1 MQAKITGPAIE
12 GCENE
17 WEELALMFARAAQ
30 ESAKSLAHRFDL
42 KAKQAEAATRVASL
56 ESALQLAKRN
66 LTMAEADFAAK
77 SKFDAKSK
85 AMIFA
90 YALLGLALIF
100 AVFAEVGGAA
110 LPALAGGTA
119 IAAAAYSFGKAKW
132 AAQLAFAAAKA
143 AVGAASAALDAL
155 QSEIATLSAELQGI
169 EIKRTVR
176 TVGRVYFPASVHR
189 VAGRSVAFDEAGVAP
204 LRSFKLADFSFD
216 SGELQQV
223 IDQIEAL
230 RQPPMLLAPSG
241 AEGVSGGGLHDLHG
255 EESIL
260 RDTVERFSMFVGQI
274 PRTEVL
280 VPLFSK
286 SNAVVVELGRA
297 DSPSEVLDGA
307 VLAVSGPSRQAA
319 AEKLQHLEATLGA
332 SKARGFAPKVALLA
346 AYNEIAQLLEHY
358 RELRTTSIASI
369 HTDYLQAM
377 SRSSWCGVAYH
388 CPKASRNPRWIQ
400 DRLGIEIDRAHEY
413 AQDSLVGALLGD
425 LDIKARIAED
435 PELIPTLNRAWNGIQ
450 NIRIDI
456 ESQVRVATAST
467 TTIGAAPTGGPSV
480 SSAVRYLESQLE
492 QYIVEYRNT
501 LNRIV
506 FGQRR
511 PLVEFSSAS
520 RLQYDPSSEV
530 WTNPVTGAEYS
541 DSSELE
547 CSRVLRVH
555 EELLFPM
562 WRHLWTEK
570 ADFRRSELFRTN
582 EQVLRMNEKESE
594 KLISIGNQFRD
605 DMRSVRE
612 VLKQVYGDLSGKLD
626 QLRGTRDALSS
637 LGLLSEDQ
645 ATRLNDGKFTEMLG
659 GGDGVIVRAEE
670 KETLLALEPAAQA
683 ERRGGAVDPIEAVMS
698 PSALFLESPTEAL
711 RRKLSP
717 LDAPVRAEVGRS
729 QRRLALDHSIE
740 PNYSPIAQMEAP
752 TAVATSHRTPE
763 QVPPNPPGRAQVIT
777 ESRSIADVED
787 APPSD
792 SHGGVG

>member
-17 WEELALMFARAAQ
+17 WEELALMFARAA
-30 ESAKSLAHRFDL
+30 EGSAKSLAHWIEL
-42 KAKQAEAATRVASL
+42 KAKLAAANARVPAL
-56 ESALQLAKRN
+56 ASALQLAREH
-66 LTMAEADFAAK
+66 LTTAQAHLDAN
-77 SKFDAKSK
+77 SKFN
-85 AMIFA
+85 AMSTMMIVA
-90 YALLGLALIF
+90 YAALSVALLLGVVAAVGMAVLAAVFF
-100 AVFAEVGGAA
+100 AV
-110 LPALAGGTA
+110 LAG
-119 IAAAAYSFGKAKW
+119 IAGVASIVMAQSAFIKAKD
-132 AAQLAFAAAKA
+132 AAQLEFVAAET
-143 AVGAASAALDAL
+143 AVGAAAAMASALKN
-155 QSEIATLSAELQGI
+155 EIATLSEEVRNI
-169 EIKRTVR
+169 DIKKTVR
-176 TVGRVYFPASVHR
+176 TVGRVYFPASVQR
-189 VAGRSVAFDEAGVAP
+189 VAGRSIAFDEADIVP
-204 LRSFKLADFSFD
+204 LRSFKLADFNFESA
-216 SGELQQV
+216 ELQQIV
-223 IDQIEAL
+223 DQIEAL
-230 RQPPMLLAPSG
+230 RQPPMLLAPSDVDG
-241 AEGVSGGGLHDLHG
+241 ISGGGLHDLHG
-255 EESIL
+255 EESTL

-274 PRTEVL
+274 PQTEVH
-280 VPLFSK
+280 VPAFTK

-297 DSPSEVLDGA
+297 DAPTEVLDGA
-307 VLAVSGPSRQAA
+307 VLTVSGSSRRAA
-319 AEKLQHLEATLGA
+319 ANKLRHLEATLGA

-388 CPKASRNPRWIQ
+388 CPKASRNPRWLQ

-413 AQDSLVGALLGD
+413 DQDSLVGALLAD
-425 LDIKARIAED
+425 PDITGRIAED
-435 PELIPTLNRAWNGIQ
+435 PELIPALTRGWNGIQ

-456 ESQVRVATAST
+456 EANVRAAAASA
-467 TTIGAAPTGGPSV
+467 TTIGATPTGGPSV

-492 QYIVEYRNT
+492 QYIAEYRNT

-511 PLVEFSSAS
+511 PLVEFSPAS
-520 RLQYDPSSEV
+520 RLQYDPTSQS
-530 WTNPVTGAEYS
+530 WTNPVSGAEYL
-541 DSSELE
+541 DSAELE

-612 VLKQVYGDLSGKLD
+612 VLKQVYGDLAGKLD
-626 QLRGTRDALSS
+626 QLRGTREALSS
-637 LGLLSEDQ
+637 LGLLSTEQ
-645 ATRLNDGKFTEMLG
+645 AERLNDGNFTELLG
-659 GGDGVIVRAEE
+659 GGDGVVVRAEE

-698 PSALFLESPTEAL
+698 PSALFLESPIEAL

-717 LDAPVRAEVGRS
+717 LNAPALIEVGRP
-729 QRRLALDHSIE
+729 QRRLALDHAIE
-740 PNYSPIAQMEAP
+740 PTSSPP
-752 TAVATSHRTPE
+752 TQADV
-763 QVPPNPPGRAQVIT
+763 
-777 ESRSIADVED
+777 IADVQGD
-787 APPSD
+787 SRSD
-792 SHGGVG
+792 SRGGIG